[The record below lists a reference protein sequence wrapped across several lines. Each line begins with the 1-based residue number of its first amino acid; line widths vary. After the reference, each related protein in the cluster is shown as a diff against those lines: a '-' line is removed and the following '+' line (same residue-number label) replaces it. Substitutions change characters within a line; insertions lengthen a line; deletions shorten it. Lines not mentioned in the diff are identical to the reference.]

1 MFRTLPSTVIVCLIS
16 LCCLPLYAQSEATEA
31 AQQSAESWLALVD
44 EGSYGES
51 WDEAAAF
58 FKAQVPKQKWEGML
72 NQVRAPL
79 GKTQSRKLKDAK
91 YTAALPNA
99 PKGEYVVIRYDTSFV
114 NAAATVETVTPMKQ
128 EDGSW
133 RVSGY
138 HILPAQ

>member
-1 MFRTLPSTVIVCLIS
+1 MFRHLPIAIVVYWIA
-16 LCCLPLYAQSEATEA
+16 LCCLPLNAQSEATEA
-31 AQQSAESWLALVD
+31 AQKAAESWLGLVD

-58 FKAQVPKQKWEGML
+58 FKTQVPKEKWEGML

-79 GKTQSRKLKDAK
+79 GKMQSRKLKDAK
-91 YTAALPNA
+91 YTAELPNA

-114 NAAATVETVTPMKQ
+114 DAASTVETITPMKQ

-138 HILPAQ
+138 HIRPAQ

>member
-1 MFRTLPSTVIVCLIS
+1 MFRHLPIAIVVYLIA

-31 AQQSAESWLALVD
+31 AQKAAESWLGLVD

-79 GKTQSRKLKDAK
+79 GKTQSRELNDAK

-99 PKGEYVVIRYDTSFV
+99 PKGEYVVIRYDTSFA
-114 NAAATVETVTPMKQ
+114 NAASTVETVTPMKQ

-138 HILPAQ
+138 HIRPAQ

>member
-1 MFRTLPSTVIVCLIS
+1 MFRTLPSAIGICLIA
-16 LCCLPLYAQSEATEA
+16 LCCVPLCAQSEATEA
-31 AQQSAESWLALVD
+31 AQQAAESWLALVD
-44 EGSYGES
+44 EGDYAGS

-58 FKAQVPKQKWEGML
+58 FQAQVPKQKWEGML

-91 YTAALPNA
+91 YTAELPNA
-99 PKGEYVVIRYDTSFV
+99 PKGEYVVIRYDASFE
-114 NAAATVETVTPMKQ
+114 NAASTVETVTPMKQ

-138 HILPAQ
+138 FVRPAQ